1 MAAHPSAR
9 LAAAGINAA
18 ALALCTLLALLAAPA
33 LDQRLLDAQFALN
46 RAWFPQPVQTDVV
59 LVGIDEGFLD
69 TVEEPLTLS
78 HRYLAAFL
86 DAASE
91 AGARVIALDLVLPEK
106 RFDTLI
112 SAREPDFDFHRT
124 LLAGLM
130 RTLPRSKLVLAKV
143 WDTERSH
150 YRDIQIDYAAVLAT
164 QQDGVQA
171 LASALF
177 CSDDDTRIRRY
188 PDPAWNCLPDRSP
201 YTLSSEIS
209 AAMGKRQQWSG
220 LINYQIGPAFRYLP
234 LQEVLRLAERGG
246 KAQLRAMFDGKAVLV
261 GTVQDDTDLLNLP
274 AAMAAW
280 REGRRLPGVLVHAQA
295 VRSMLNQG
303 LIQPLGPA
311 WAWGMAAAG
320 ALFWFHA
327 AVARKVLLAMLASAA
342 LLAASNILLRQ
353 GVWIAPSAMLASM
366 WLAVLSR
373 SADQGWRNFSEKQR
387 LRRTF
392 SGYVSPQV
400 MQQIVEGGV
409 DARKQGAKVE
419 VCVLFSDI
427 RNFTSMSE
435 LLPAEQV
442 VALLNRYFGRI
453 TAMVHRH
460 GGTVDKFIG
469 DGMMA
474 FFGAPNEL
482 PSPEL
487 AALEAARDMLAEL
500 AQLNAELRAEGK
512 AELAM
517 GIGLHSGPAVIGYI
531 GSSHRHE
538 YTAIGDT
545 VNVAS
550 RLEGLCK
557 QLGYPIICSGAVAER
572 LGPDGAAMLS
582 PLGEH
587 GLKGHSAV
595 PVYGWDPQ
603 GERAAPGDG

>member
-1 MAAHPSAR
+1 MAPPKSAK
-9 LAAAGINAA
+9 LVKAGVAAA
-18 ALALCTLLALLAAPA
+18 ALALCSLLAMLAAPA
-33 LDQRLLDAQFALN
+33 LDLRLLDAQFALN
-46 RAWFPQPVQTDVV
+46 RAWFPQAVANDVV
-59 LVGIDEGFLD
+59 LVGIDEAFLD

-86 DAASE
+86 DATSE
-91 AGARVIALDLVLPEK
+91 AGATVIALDLVLPEK

-112 SAREPDFDFHRT
+112 SAHEPDFDFHRT

-150 YRDIQIDYAAVLAT
+150 YRNIQLDYAAVLNG
-164 QQDGVQA
+164 QEGGVQA

-188 PDPAWNCLPDRSP
+188 PDVRWNCLPDRSP
-201 YTLSSEIS
+201 HTLSSEIA
-209 AAMGKRQQWSG
+209 AAMGVRKEWKG
-220 LINYQIGPAFRYLP
+220 LINYQIGPTFRYLP
-234 LQEVLRLAERGG
+234 MQEVLKLAQDQRPDG
-246 KAQLRAMFDGKAVLV
+246 KAALRKLFAGKAVLL
-261 GTVQDDTDLLNLP
+261 GTVQDDTDLVNLP
-274 AAMAAW
+274 AALAEW
-280 REGRRLPGVLVHAQA
+280 RQGRRLPGVLAHAQA

-303 LIQPLGPA
+303 FIQPLEA
-311 WAWGMAAAG
+311 RWTWLMAFCG

-327 AVARKVLLAMLASAA
+327 GVTRKLLLVLLLTAA
-342 LLAASNILLRQ
+342 LLVASNVLLRQ
-353 GVWIAPSAMLASM
+353 GWWIAPSAMLVSA
-366 WLAVLSR
+366 WLAALSR
-373 SADQGWRNFSEKQR
+373 SVWQSWRHFSERQR

-392 SGYVSPQV
+392 AGYVSPQV
-400 MQQIVEGGV
+400 MQQIIDGGV
-409 DARKQGAKVE
+409 DARKRGVKVD

-427 RNFTSMSE
+427 RNFTTMSE
-435 LLPAEQV
+435 RLPAEQV

-453 TAMVHRH
+453 TAMVHKH

-474 FFGAPNEL
+474 FFGAPNAL
-482 PSPEL
+482 PSPEK
-487 AALEAARDMLAEL
+487 AALEAARDMLSEL

-531 GSSHRHE
+531 GSSDRHE

-557 QLGYPIICSGAVAER
+557 QLGYPITCSGAVADK
-572 LGPDGAAMLS
+572 LDDATMLV

-595 PVYGWDPQ
+595 PVFGWDPK
-603 GERAAPGDG
+603 

>member
-1 MAAHPSAR
+1 MALPKSAQ
-9 LAAAGINAA
+9 LVAAGVAAAAVA
-18 ALALCTLLALLAAPA
+18 VCSLLALLAAPA
-33 LDQRLLDAQFALN
+33 LDLRLLDAQFALN
-46 RAWFPQPVQTDVV
+46 RAWFPQAVQNDVV
-59 LVGIDEGFLD
+59 LVGIDEAFLD

-86 DAASE
+86 DASSA

-112 SAREPDFDFHRT
+112 SAHEPDFDFHRT

-150 YRDIQIDYAAVLAT
+150 YRDIHLDYAAVLNG
-164 QQDGVQA
+164 QEGGVQA

-188 PDPAWNCLPDRSP
+188 PDPRWDCLPDRSP
-201 YTLSSEIS
+201 YTMASEIA
-209 AAMGKRQQWSG
+209 AAMGVRKEWRG
-220 LINYQIGPAFRYLP
+220 LINYQIGPAYRYLP
-234 LQEVLRLAERGG
+234 LQQVLKLAQDGSPNGG
-246 KAQLRAMFDGKAVLV
+246 QARLRALLAGKAVLL
-261 GTVQDDTDLLNLP
+261 GTVQDDTDLVNLP
-274 AAMAAW
+274 AALAEW
-280 REGRRLPGVLVHAQA
+280 RPGRRLPGVLVHAQA

-303 LIQPLGPA
+303 FIQPLGAPWTWLTA
-311 WAWGMAAAG
+311 FAG
-320 ALFWFHA
+320 ALFWFHPG
-327 AVARKVLLAMLASAA
+327 VTRKLLLALLLTVA
-342 LLAASNILLRQ
+342 LLAASNALLRQ
-353 GVWIAPSAMLASM
+353 GLWIAPSAMLVSA
-366 WLAVLSR
+366 WLAALSR
-373 SADQGWRNFSEKQR
+373 SAWQSWRHFSERQR

-392 SGYVSPQV
+392 AGYVSPQV
-400 MQQIVEGGV
+400 MQQIVDGGV

-427 RNFTSMSE
+427 RNFTTMSE
-435 LLPAEQV
+435 QLPAEQV

-453 TAMVHRH
+453 TAMVHKH

-482 PSPEL
+482 PSPEQ
-487 AALEAARDMLAEL
+487 AALAAARDMLAEL

-557 QLGYPIICSGAVAER
+557 QLDYPIICSGAVAR
-572 LGPDGAAMLS
+572 KLDDASMLA

-595 PVYGWDPQ
+595 PVFGWNP
-603 GERAAPGDG
+603 PP